1 MTKTADSEVSKRGEE
16 DELLC
21 GGEDGELERF
31 FLFLSWL
38 SGSVEGFGW
47 REGWQVFLEWKGL
60 GELELS

>member
-31 FLFLSWL
+31 FLFLSFLVKWVGGGVWL
-38 SGSVEGFGW
+38 EGRLASVLGVEGIG
-47 REGWQVFLEWKGL
+47 RA
-60 GELELS
+60 